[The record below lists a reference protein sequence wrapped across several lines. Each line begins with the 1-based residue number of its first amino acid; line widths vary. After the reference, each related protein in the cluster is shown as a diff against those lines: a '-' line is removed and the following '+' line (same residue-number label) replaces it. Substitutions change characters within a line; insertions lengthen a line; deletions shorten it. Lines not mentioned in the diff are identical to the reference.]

1 MERGSTHEGP
11 IAVPRDGCELRRLVD
26 GDEMNQI
33 HVRMEP
39 GAAHPMHR
47 HPGNEQVGH
56 VLSGE
61 LTIETE
67 DGERA
72 VIAPGESYQ
81 VGAGVRHAVTNE
93 GDEPAESVETFAPPR
108 EFDYWD

>member
-1 MERGSTHEGP
+1 MQRSDGGDRSVVE
-11 IAVPRDGCELRRLVD
+11 PRPGCRLRHLVD

-39 GAAHPMHR
+39 GAAHPMHH
-47 HPGNEQVGH
+47 HPENEQIGH

-61 LTIETE
+61 FTIETE
-67 DGERA
+67 DGETA
-72 VIAPGESYQ
+72 VIGPCESYQ
-81 VGAGVRHAVTNE
+81 VRAGVRHAVTNE
-93 GDEPAESVETFAPPR
+93 GDVPAESVETFAPPR